1 MPYGALPKYLALSI
15 LAAAMASCANAPSR
29 GGGTDA
35 AAPSGAGAAQHAIS
49 WDAAKDHVGETV
61 TVTGQVAGTHV
72 SRDGDEF
79 MLNVGRDYP
88 DASRFVIYCPQSKG
102 PSDLD
107 QAYKGKTVSVRGQIV
122 LYHNVPEIKAKAADI
137 IVSK

>member
-1 MPYGALPKYLALSI
+1 MLWKCLPNCLVLSI
-15 LAAAMASCANAPSR
+15 LVGALASCTASQGPTP
-29 GGGTDA
+29 GTTA
-35 AAPSGAGAAQHAIS
+35 AAPAMRKGDIN

-61 TVTGQVAGTHV
+61 TVTGPVAGTHV
-72 SRDGDEF
+72 SRDRDEF

-107 QAYKGKTVSVRGQIV
+107 QAYKGKTVSVHGEIV
-122 LYHNVPEIKAKAADI
+122 LYHDVPEIKAQAKDI
-137 IVSK
+137 VVSK